1 MEPRR
6 CAARRP
12 GSGQRTPVAQPRC
25 SKIRIKP
32 AEMATWRGFG
42 YVEAAHKLAIA
53 PTGMA
58 ALLRAVLS
66 KLTAAGA
73 PA

>member
-1 MEPRR
+1 
-6 CAARRP
+6 
-12 GSGQRTPVAQPRC
+12 
-25 SKIRIKP
+25 
-32 AEMATWRGFG
+32 
-42 YVEAAHKLAIA
+42 VEAAHKLAIA